1 MSERNKL
8 LKKYITYIE
17 KNTLVRVW
25 TETVSV
31 RLKAKAKL
39 VTVYTNVAAISTAYH
54 SLQRPNFLPKQKLP
68 GSAT

>member
-39 VTVYTNVAAISTAYH
+39 VTVYTNVAAISTANH